1 MGKLLLSNKGFKMP
15 VFVMAGTTGCH
26 KAVKERFKEHK
37 GYITQHYNLLR
48 KGKAKALDTT
58 SICQAIMRVI

>member
-1 MGKLLLSNKGFKMP
+1 MP

-58 SICQAIMRVI
+58 SICQAIMREI